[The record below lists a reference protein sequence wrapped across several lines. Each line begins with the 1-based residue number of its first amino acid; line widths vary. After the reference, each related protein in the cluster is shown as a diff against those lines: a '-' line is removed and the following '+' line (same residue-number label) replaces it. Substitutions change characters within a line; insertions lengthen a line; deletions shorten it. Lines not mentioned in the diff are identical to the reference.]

1 MQYTSE
7 TLERLIKELSKL
19 PTIGR
24 KTAQRLV
31 FHLLK
36 QPKDDVEMLAKALI
50 DLKVKIGRCSVCNN
64 ITETDPCNICTNSK
78 RDRGSICVVEEANDV
93 LAIERIDAYRGQYH
107 VLGGL
112 LNPLDGIGPADI
124 RIKELFARITPDIRE
139 LILAINPTVPGD
151 ATVMYL
157 TDKLKNNKIKI
168 TRIAR
173 GIPIGSDLEF
183 ADSSTLTRALEGR
196 VNITN
201 L

>member
-7 TLERLIKELSKL
+7 TLERLIKEFSRL
-19 PTIGR
+19 PSIGR
-24 KTAQRLV
+24 KTAQRLA

-36 QPKDDVEMLAKALI
+36 QPKDDVQSLVRALT
-50 DLKVKIGRCSVCNN
+50 DLKEKIARCTVCYNV
-64 ITETDPCNICTNSK
+64 TETQPCSICTNVK
-78 RDRGSICVVEEANDV
+78 RDRSVICVVEEANDV
-93 LAIERIDAYRGQYH
+93 LAIERIDAFRGLYH

-112 LNPLDGIGPADI
+112 LNPLDGVGPEDI
-124 RIKELFARITPDIRE
+124 KIKELLMRLDDNVKE

-151 ATVMYL
+151 ATVL
-157 TDKLKNNKIKI
+157 FISDKLKGKPVKI

-183 ADSSTLTRALEGR
+183 ADTTTLTRAMEGR
-196 VNITN
+196 VS